1 MSQSVLLPLGPF
13 TRLQTEA
20 VTAAYRNI
28 TIEDD
33 QGSHFRLVVCDSEGR
48 IIWMQCT
55 HFFAK
60 PYTLETKYK
69 AR

>member
-1 MSQSVLLPLGPF
+1 MFQSVLLPPGPF
-13 TRLQTEA
+13 TRLQTEV

-33 QGSHFRLVVCDSEGR
+33 QSSHFRLVVCAAEGQ
-48 IIWMQCT
+48 IGWTQCT
-55 HFFAK
+55 NFFAK